1 MAYNSGSG
9 RDAISGKSIIQTL
22 IGKCS
27 DREAIYYLHF
37 LQQDYETTAYVSGFS
52 YQDMK
57 SVRSRI
63 EHAIFRF
70 KNQDGDIKRTH
81 DDMINGY
88 HDFAIH
94 ENDFL
99 WLKDSRRACI
109 WILLKILFSFP
120 LNKSILMDGA
130 FLNIHHGSL
139 YYSIIAY
146 FDKSIGSFD
155 KKDTLLQFLDKCK
168 EEWNENKNNNVL
180 LWLNKIKNQDD
191 IQYLLRHLKKTA
203 IGRIRESKSIRHAD
217 VFFEF
222 MHNNIS
228 NEMDIL
234 MAFFDYYFDS
244 ALEVDSVKRKMAS
257 SLSSW
262 RNREEKK
269 EEFIDVH
276 FDIKKE
282 NIPKLDKIRRK
293 FNLSSKKEVV
303 NFLIE
308 RFYDQND

>member
-9 RDAISGKSIIQTL
+9 SDAISGKDIIHTL

-37 LQQDYETTAYVSGFS
+37 LQQDYETTTYVSGFS

-63 EHAIFRF
+63 EHTIFRF
-70 KNQDGDIKRTH
+70 KHQDGDIKRIH

-99 WLKDSRRACI
+99 WLKNSRRACI
-109 WILLKILFSFP
+109 WMLLKILFSSS
-120 LNKSILMDGA
+120 LNKSALMDGA
-130 FLNIHHGSL
+130 FLNISSNSL

-146 FDKSIGSFD
+146 FDKSIESFD
-155 KKDTLLQFLDKCK
+155 EKDTLLNFLDECK
-168 EEWNENKNNNVL
+168 DKWDENKNKNVFI
-180 LWLNKIKNQDD
+180 WLNKIKKQDD
-191 IQYLLRHLKKTA
+191 IKYLLWHLKETV
-203 IGRIRESKSIRHAD
+203 IGRIKESKSIRYTDA
-217 VFFEF
+217 FFEF
-222 MHNNIS
+222 MHNNI
-228 NEMDIL
+228 NNDLDIL

-244 ALEVDSVKRKMAS
+244 SLEIDSVRSKMAS

-269 EEFIDVH
+269 EDFTDVH
-276 FDIKKE
+276 FDVKKE
-282 NIPKLDKIRRK
+282 NIPKLDEIRKK
-293 FNLSSKKEVV
+293 FNLSSKKEVFD
-303 NFLIE
+303 FLIE
-308 RFYDQND
+308 RFYDQDD